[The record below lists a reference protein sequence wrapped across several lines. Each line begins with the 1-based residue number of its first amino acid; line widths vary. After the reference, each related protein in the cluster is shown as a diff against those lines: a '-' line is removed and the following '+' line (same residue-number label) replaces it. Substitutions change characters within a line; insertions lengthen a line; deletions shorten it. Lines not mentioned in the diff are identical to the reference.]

1 MLDQE
6 AIQKKVDAFKVK
18 YGVQDQDEHII
29 ATLHVMNKH
38 RLDLAAAQDQT
49 SHGAN
54 DHGVDGWY
62 FDKSNGTLS
71 VYQSK
76 LSRSRPFVLTGFAGL
91 TTAADWIDGLLE
103 TGQIEGSLTN
113 PAIYNL
119 ARCLDANRERIRR
132 VHFFLISPF
141 DENEI
146 EDCSEFEDCRRS
158 LTKSSLNN
166 YIVSR
171 QGEVDVMPQ
180 QYCLD
185 KTALPSDLK
194 SYEARGF
201 ADSAV
206 VLTPRTRLQLV
217 FLYLSSLV
225 ELFHIRG
232 NRLFEKN
239 VRLYLAT
246 KEAKTRL
253 EHPLEDTLE
262 KMCSGEL
269 DPKLFP
275 FYHVGVTLT
284 AGSCTP
290 VPEKGFSL
298 ETPFVIN
305 GCQTINIADRYLRRI
320 EKEKA
325 AAKIGR
331 FHEIPVLA
339 KIVIGAT
346 DEQVREIANCNNRQN
361 PIESWQL
368 FSNDPVH
375 VEVEMALAEV
385 GVFYERQKGKFEAD
399 MKFAEALNRYH
410 NTNNTK
416 ITVMELG
423 QIICLCRRQFQLSAK
438 PSDIFASKQAHDQVF
453 DRTIQNQIHD
463 IIWSFNALKAAKA
476 SLRNYLQLP
485 AHDNESSHTIFVKPL
500 VKQYLYYVAMMH
512 LYQHCQELASDY
524 ATRLNKKA
532 SGVLVDQAD
541 TLYRKVV
548 SKTKAWYMA
557 ESKNLEVEV
566 SGRKLDSFF
575 TQVCHESGLD
585 SDGPM
590 PFTKA
595 TIDWDSLMPR
605 EPEGDE

>member
-185 KTALPSDLK
+185 KTALL
-194 SYEARGF
+194 
-201 ADSAV
+201 
-206 VLTPRTRLQLV
+206 RT
-217 FLYLSSLV
+217 
-225 ELFHIRG
+225 
-232 NRLFEKN
+232 
-239 VRLYLAT
+239 
-246 KEAKTRL
+246 
-253 EHPLEDTLE
+253 
-262 KMCSGEL
+262 
-269 DPKLFP
+269 
-275 FYHVGVTLT
+275 
-284 AGSCTP
+284 
-290 VPEKGFSL
+290 
-298 ETPFVIN
+298 
-305 GCQTINIADRYLRRI
+305 
-320 EKEKA
+320 
-325 AAKIGR
+325 
-331 FHEIPVLA
+331 
-339 KIVIGAT
+339 
-346 DEQVREIANCNNRQN
+346 
-361 PIESWQL
+361 
-368 FSNDPVH
+368 
-375 VEVEMALAEV
+375 
-385 GVFYERQKGKFEAD
+385 
-399 MKFAEALNRYH
+399 
-410 NTNNTK
+410 
-416 ITVMELG
+416 
-423 QIICLCRRQFQLSAK
+423 
-438 PSDIFASKQAHDQVF
+438 
-453 DRTIQNQIHD
+453 
-463 IIWSFNALKAAKA
+463 
-476 SLRNYLQLP
+476 
-485 AHDNESSHTIFVKPL
+485 
-500 VKQYLYYVAMMH
+500 
-512 LYQHCQELASDY
+512 
-524 ATRLNKKA
+524 
-532 SGVLVDQAD
+532 
-541 TLYRKVV
+541 
-548 SKTKAWYMA
+548 
-557 ESKNLEVEV
+557 
-566 SGRKLDSFF
+566 
-575 TQVCHESGLD
+575 
-585 SDGPM
+585 
-590 PFTKA
+590 
-595 TIDWDSLMPR
+595 
-605 EPEGDE
+605 